1 MDKPKTIEIQ
11 NEKIYEFNSYEEA
24 CKYLTDIQSEKISK
38 GENTNI

>member
-1 MDKPKTIEIQ
+1 MDKPKTIEVQ

-24 CKYLTDIQSEKISK
+24 CNYLNDIQNKKISK